1 MRYIR
6 SSRGCHAKR
15 PPGDTRTPAAGQD
28 PVGRRAALRAPGIRS
43 AVTPVP
49 GGAVAARHRAP
60 GWLGLRVDAMPGRH
74 LHGAVAGRAAEDD
87 LTERDV
93 VAGRGL
99 VQNLLRVGGYLDV
112 VGAVGHVGDVE
123 RLAGDVLLVGVVP
136 ADRQL
141 LGDPHGAGR
150 AAIAEKAGEG
160 RLPEGVRDQQVD
172 RVHRRDAEADLVA
185 EHHQRLV
192 RVEQR
197 VAGELLEVPVVVAVL
212 VVEAHRAGPGP
223 ADHVPVPPEYWYAF
237 MTGDPF

>member
-6 SSRGCHAKR
+6 SSCGCHAKR
-15 PPGDTRTPAAGQD
+15 PPGDNPDARRGPGSGRPAGR
-28 PVGRRAALRAPGIRS
+28 PVGAGNPGGGD
-43 AVTPVP
+43 PVP
-49 GGAVAARHRAP
+49 GGAVAAWHRAP

-136 ADRQL
+136 AD
-141 LGDPHGAGR
+141 
-150 AAIAEKAGEG
+150 
-160 RLPEGVRDQQVD
+160 
-172 RVHRRDAEADLVA
+172 
-185 EHHQRLV
+185 
-192 RVEQR
+192 
-197 VAGELLEVPVVVAVL
+197 
-212 VVEAHRAGPGP
+212 
-223 ADHVPVPPEYWYAF
+223 
-237 MTGDPF
+237 